1 MLERSR
7 QLVSSTLLFIYQTNK
22 ISHQSGRVHSSTHH
36 PSTSRFNINQ
46 STMTTLLLIDVQKD
60 FHPGGSL
67 AIPTASSDAQRT
79 AQFIR
84 QNASSIHRIVATMDS
99 HQKLH
104 IAHPCFWKNDK
115 GEHPNP
121 FTVIS
126 NEDVVTGKWIPRGDL
141 TFPVVP
147 HGVMMDDAGSCTA
160 RLDRWIS
167 CSGVLNTRNG
177 SSRREG
183 FNYASDQS
191 IVSLVR
197 RGTKEMLYFVQRP
210 SKYSILAASHD
221 RLGWVNFLERRISRL

>member
-7 QLVSSTLLFIYQTNK
+7 QLVSSTLLFIFITFSQTRR

-104 IAHPCFWKNDK
+104 IAHPCFWNL
-115 GEHPNP
+115 
-121 FTVIS
+121 I
-126 NEDVVTGKWIPRGDL
+126 
-141 TFPVVP
+141 
-147 HGVMMDDAGSCTA
+147 
-160 RLDRWIS
+160 
-167 CSGVLNTRNG
+167 
-177 SSRREG
+177 RE
-183 FNYASDQS
+183 
-191 IVSLVR
+191 
-197 RGTKEMLYFVQRP
+197 
-210 SKYSILAASHD
+210 SILI
-221 RLGWVNFLERRISRL
+221 RLQSYPMRM

>member
-7 QLVSSTLLFIYQTNK
+7 QLVSSTLLFLFITFSQTRR

-126 NEDVVTGKWIPRGDL
+126 NEDVVTGKWIPRSDL

-147 HGVMMDDAGSCTA
+147 HGVMMDDAVLATGGDVPEKLHGEAGSLDILQWCIEYTKRLESKGRFQLCIWPEHCLIGTERNEGDVILCTTT
-160 RLDRWIS
+160 
-167 CSGVLNTRNG
+167 V
-177 SSRREG
+177 E
-183 FNYASDQS
+183 
-191 IVSLVR
+191 
-197 RGTKEMLYFVQRP
+197 
-210 SKYSILAASHD
+210 ILHFGCES
-221 RLGWVNFLERRISRL
+221 